1 MLDYP
6 RGVHTTERVPDGIA
20 ILRVNGSLA
29 VEEDELEVMALR
41 QKVDRMVTA
50 GYTSLGIDLSGL
62 STIDAE
68 GLGELTRALRRVSGQ
83 GGRVLLIAPPGPL
96 KRLLAV
102 TRLDTVFTVVDSVAE
117 AAG

>member
-1 MLDYP
+1 MARLPP
-6 RGVHTTERVPDGIA
+6 REEVSAEPTPTQRCRIAEFRVDLPTRWREAKPLGAARRNARRI
-20 ILRVNGSLA
+20 I
-29 VEEDELEVMALR
+29 
-41 QKVDRMVTA
+41 KA
-50 GYTSLGIDLSGL
+50 GREQHRDSAAF
-62 STIDAE
+62 DAE